1 MKVRQVK
8 RARARFFSEM
18 KKSRG
23 KNYTL
28 PLTSK
33 MIVIEMC
40 LEQAMEDPNR
50 MVYDE
55 YQVHFKRWE
64 RVKYKTL
71 KTAFIKDTIR
81 EGFEEIRLRK
91 DKAAKIYGKEIVE

>member
-1 MKVRQVK
+1 MKIRQVK
-8 RARARFFSEM
+8 KACARFFSEM

-33 MIVIEMC
+33 MIAIEMC

-71 KTAFIKDTIR
+71 KTAFIKDMIR
-81 EGFEEIRLRK
+81 KGFEEIKRLKPTERRL
-91 DKAAKIYGKEIVE
+91 